1 LSPLCSRATFD
12 TTRRYRYRLIHDW
25 TGSPERVAFIMLN
38 PSTADE
44 RTLDPTIRRCIGFAK
59 AWGFGGIDVVNLF
72 AWRTTDPAALARV
85 ADPIGPRN
93 DGMIAAALRQSAV
106 AVAAWGCERIARHR
120 SAAMERMAV
129 ELGVPLFCIGV
140 TRRGDPRHPLY
151 VAGATAA
158 RRFEGSRT
166 ARAPRE
172 GGTRRR

>member
-106 AVAAWGCERIARHR
+106 A
-120 SAAMERMAV
+120 S
-129 ELGVPLFCIGV
+129 
-140 TRRGDPRHPLY
+140 RRGD
-151 VAGATAA
+151 A
-158 RRFEGSRT
+158 RESHGIDPPPWNGWLWSWVFRSS
-166 ARAPRE
+166 ASA
-172 GGTRRR
+172 